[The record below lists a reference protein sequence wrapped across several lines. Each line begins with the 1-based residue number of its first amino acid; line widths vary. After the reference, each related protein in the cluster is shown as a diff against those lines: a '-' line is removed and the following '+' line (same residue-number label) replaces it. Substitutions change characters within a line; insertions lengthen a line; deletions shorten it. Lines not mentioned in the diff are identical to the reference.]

1 MCVSVCVCVCVCGVC
16 VCARV
21 CACIQYIQM
30 LTRGVRPELLHVESL
45 FPKTDMNIVFWFK
58 SLSTC
63 YFNDQN
69 RTRLD

>member
-1 MCVSVCVCVCVCGVC
+1 MYMCIYIYIYICVCVR
-16 VCARV
+16 ARV
-21 CACIQYIQM
+21 YACIQYIHL
-30 LTRGVRPELLHVESL
+30 LTRAVRRELLHVESL

-58 SLSTC
+58 SLNTC

>member
-1 MCVSVCVCVCVCGVC
+1 MCVCVCVCVC
-16 VCARV
+16 VCACARARV
-21 CACIQYIQM
+21 YACIQYIHL
-30 LTRGVRPELLHVESL
+30 LTRAVRRELLHVESL

-58 SLSTC
+58 SLNTC